1 MITNWALEI
10 LELLNID
17 YSSFN
22 LFGFTIPLESL
33 LSLIFI
39 IYLFL
44 ILFSIFKSV
53 RGLLRADL

>member
-1 MITNWALEI
+1 MITTWAIEL

-22 LFGFTIPLESL
+22 IFGFEIPLSSL
-33 LSLIFI
+33 LSMFFI

-53 RGLLRADL
+53 RDLIRADL

>member
-1 MITNWALEI
+1 MITNWASEI

-22 LFGFTIPLESL
+22 LFGFQIPLSSL
-33 LSLIFI
+33 LSIFFI
-39 IYLFL
+39 FYLFL
-44 ILFSIFKSV
+44 ILFSIFKSI

>member
-1 MITNWALEI
+1 MITEWASEL
-10 LELLNID
+10 LNLLNID

-22 LFGFTIPLESL
+22 IFGFVIPLSSL
-33 LSLIFI
+33 LSMFFI

-44 ILFSIFKSV
+44 ILFSIFKSI

>member
-1 MITNWALEI
+1 MITTWAIEL

-22 LFGFTIPLESL
+22 IFGFEIPLSSL
-33 LSLIFI
+33 LSMFFI

-53 RGLLRADL
+53 RGIIRADL

>member
-1 MITNWALEI
+1 MITTWSIEL

-22 LFGFTIPLESL
+22 IFGFQIPLSSL
-33 LSLIFI
+33 LSMFFI

-53 RGLLRADL
+53 RGLIRADL

>member
-1 MITNWALEI
+1 MITTWAIEL

-22 LFGFTIPLESL
+22 IFGFEIPLSSL
-33 LSLIFI
+33 LSMFFI

-44 ILFSIFKSV
+44 FLFSIFKSV
-53 RGLLRADL
+53 RDLIRADL